1 MKLNVLPT
9 TGVRLSQLTLGTMM
23 FGGQTSEADS
33 LKIMDLALDSGIN
46 SIDTANMYT
55 GGESERIVGKALKG
69 RRDKAILA
77 TKVSHAISDDPNDV
91 GLSRRSILG
100 AVEKSLKR
108 LDTDYIDLYYL
119 HWPDYHTPIEESLYT
134 LDMLVKA
141 GKVRYAA
148 ISNFAAWQA
157 ADALHVSNKR
167 GYTPPVISQNVYNLL
182 TRGLE
187 AEFLPFVKAHPIGL
201 AIYNPIAGGLL
212 AGKHGA
218 GAPDQDT
225 RFAQNK
231 IYYDRYW
238 SQENFDAVEK
248 LKGIAAQA
256 GISLLELSYRWV
268 AQHPQVTT
276 IISGVSRLEQLEQN
290 LKLLDGPALSED
302 TLSACDD
309 VWHGLAGTRFK
320 YNR

>member
-33 LKIMDLALDSGIN
+33 LNIMDLALDSGIN
-46 SIDTANMYT
+46 SIDTASMYT
-55 GGESERIVGKALKG
+55 DGESERIVGKALKG
-69 RRDKAILA
+69 RRDKVILA
-77 TKVSHAISDDPNDV
+77 TKVAAAFSEDPNDQ
-91 GLSRRSILG
+91 GLSRRSIL
-100 AVEKSLKR
+100 ASAERSLKH
-108 LDTDYIDLYYL
+108 LQTDYIDLFYL
-119 HWPDYHTPIEESLYT
+119 HRPDYQTSLDESLYAM
-134 LDMLVKA
+134 DMLVRS
-141 GKVRYAA
+141 GKVRYPA

-157 ADALHVSNKR
+157 GDVMHISERR
-167 GYTPPVISQNVYNLL
+167 GYAPPVVSQNVYNLL

-187 AEFLPFVKAHPIGL
+187 SEFLPYAKAHPIGL

-212 AGKHGA
+212 AGKHQA
-218 GAPDQDT
+218 GAPRNDT

-231 IYYDRYW
+231 MYYDRYW